1 MRESFLGLERGGDI
15 DHMAFLQCSVVQFEQ
30 GGIGGWGL
38 FLQLKEPNLGHQ
50 SSWIGGYL
58 ALPNII
64 MMAFE
69 NVLVHQVRISD
80 HHFHC
85 DYATDFARNSAII

>member
-1 MRESFLGLERGGDI
+1 M
-15 DHMAFLQCSVVQFEQ
+15 QFDQ
-30 GGIGGWGL
+30 GGIAGWGL

-50 SSWIGGYL
+50 SSWVGRYL

-69 NVLVHQVRISD
+69 NVPAHQFRISD
-80 HHFHC
+80 YHFHC
-85 DYATDFARNSAII
+85 GYATDSARNSASIYSSNSIIAATRSD